1 MNTIMKQAPFDPM
14 WTLYRVGDEFRAKT
28 PFGLQALRSR
38 SVGDAQKEVAEMRQ
52 SRYDRVLRE
61 WRPYVR

>member
-28 PFGLQALRSR
+28 PFGLQALRSKD
-38 SVGDAQKEVAEMRQ
+38 VQAAQQEVAEMRNA
-52 SRYDRVLRE
+52 RYDRALRE
-61 WRPYVR
+61 WVPYRR